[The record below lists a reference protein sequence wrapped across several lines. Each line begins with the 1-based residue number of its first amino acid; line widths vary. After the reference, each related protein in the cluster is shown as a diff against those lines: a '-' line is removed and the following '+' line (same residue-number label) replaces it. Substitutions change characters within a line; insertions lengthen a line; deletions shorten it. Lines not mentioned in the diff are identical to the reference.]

1 MRFMILPYQQHSEGA
16 AAVAEALDGLRIRLR
31 DSEYTYREGDCVINW
46 GNGDSQS
53 LMQLPEGAMLNPNVN
68 ICINKK
74 KFFERMQGH
83 NIVPPFAFS
92 KEEAMRH
99 LAYPILCRTRTEGA
113 DGDGCVVADESD
125 QMASAALYT
134 QLLEK
139 TAEYRVHM
147 GRNFAGDIVL
157 IAAQKKRVISD
168 HAVDP
173 RIWTGDSV
181 VLDYLEPHELPRHV
195 FDVTKRSMELM
206 PELHFAGFDTIDTT
220 IHGARVVEANSAPMM
235 TPTVTRKYAEFFK
248 QYVADR
254 DFVPEPEVVEH
265 NILLSNNVPMPFPEE
280 DPSEMPDYQA
290 GYADGR
296 RETLN
301 ELLGMVQALH
311 EPRI

>member
-1 MRFMILPYQQHSEGA
+1 MVRYMILPYQSHSEGA
-16 AAVAEALDGLRIRLR
+16 IAVAEALDGLRIKLR
-31 DSEYTYREGDCVINW
+31 DSSYRYRDGDCVINW

-53 LMQLPEGAMLNPNVN
+53 HMRLPEGVMLNPNVN

-74 KFFERMQGH
+74 DFFLRMQGH

-92 KEEAMRH
+92 KDEAMRH
-99 LAYPILCRTRTEGA
+99 FPYPILCRTRIEGA
-113 DGDGCVVADESD
+113 DGDGCVVADEPD
-125 QMASAALYT
+125 QMVTAALYT

-147 GRNFAGDIVL
+147 GRTFAGEVVL
-157 IAAQKKRVISD
+157 IAAQKKRHRQD
-168 HAVDP
+168 HHVDP

-181 VLDYLEPHELPRHV
+181 FLDYIEPHELPRHV

-220 IHGARVVEANSAPMM
+220 VHGARVVEANSAPMM
-235 TPTVTRKYAEFFK
+235 TPTVTRKYAEFFR

-254 DFVPEPEVVEH
+254 DFRPEPEVIETPVLTTA
-265 NILLSNNVPMPFPEE
+265 IVPFEE

-290 GYADGR
+290 GYAAGR

-301 ELLGMVQALH
+301 ELMGMVQALN
-311 EPRI
+311 EPRV

>member
-1 MRFMILPYQQHSEGA
+1 MRFMILPYKMQSEGA
-16 AAVAEALDGLRIRLR
+16 IAIAEALDGLRIRLQG
-31 DSEYTYREGDCVINW
+31 SEYTYREGDCVINW
-46 GNGDSQS
+46 GNGDSAS
-53 LMQLPEGAMLNPNVN
+53 YLPVPEGVMLNPNVN

-74 KFFERMQGH
+74 TFFERMQGH

-92 KEEAMRH
+92 KAEAMRH
-99 LAYPILCRTRTEGA
+99 FTYPILCRTRIEGA
-113 DGDGCVVADESD
+113 DGEGCVIADEPD
-125 QMASAALYT
+125 QMVNAPLYT

-139 TAEYRVHM
+139 TAEYRVHL
-147 GRNFAGDIVL
+147 GRTFAGEVVL
-157 IAAQKKRVISD
+157 IAAQKKRVISN

-173 RIWTGDSV
+173 RIWTGEAV

-220 IHGARVVEANSAPMM
+220 VHGARVVEANSAPMM
-235 TPTVTRKYAEFFK
+235 TPQVTRKYVEFFN

-254 DFVPEPEVVEH
+254 DYEPDGSTAP
-265 NILLSNNVPMPFPEE
+265 IDGFEE

-301 ELLGMVQALH
+301 ELLGMVQALN